1 MMSRQSVFDM
11 SYGNPSASIVL
22 IQMVDDHD
30 LEGME
35 SEAAEIKKRTDADF
49 CLLAIKVQNWNRDL
63 SPWPTPAVF
72 GKEGFGNGA
81 ADMLNEGFLKVFSNL
96 DKYENSGSF
105 EAWLKR
111 VVCNAAL
118 DYRRRYDKNV
128 EFVDIDEIQEVHLSD
143 YNVNDAISKI
153 SSNEIVRLIQQL
165 PPVTRMV
172 FNMFL
177 FEGFSHREIA
187 QQLNITENTSAWHV
201 NNARNRLKE
210 ELKQF
215 DNE

>member
-1 MMSRQSVFDM
+1 MREQSEVLQWVQDCRKGSTRAQHKLFKYFYGAAMSICMRYAGS
-11 SYGNPSASIVL
+11 
-22 IQMVDDHD
+22 
-30 LEGME
+30 
-35 SEAAEIKKRTDADF
+35 TD
-49 CLLAIKVQNWNRDL
+49 
-63 SPWPTPAVF
+63 
-72 GKEGFGNGA
+72 EA

-118 DYRRRYDKNV
+118 DYRRKYDKNV
-128 EFVDIDEIQEVHLSD
+128 NLVDIDDVQDSHFSD

-153 SSNEIVRLIQQL
+153 SSEEIVGLIQQL
-165 PPVTRMV
+165 PPVTRVV
-172 FNMFL
+172 FNMFV

-187 QQLNITENTSAWHV
+187 QQLDISENTSAWHV
-201 NNARNRLKE
+201 NQARCRLKE
-210 ELKQF
+210 SIKLY

>member
-1 MMSRQSVFDM
+1 MKEPSELLKWIRDCRSGNTRAQHKLFKHFYGSVMSVCMRYAGS
-11 SYGNPSASIVL
+11 
-22 IQMVDDHD
+22 
-30 LEGME
+30 
-35 SEAAEIKKRTDADF
+35 TD
-49 CLLAIKVQNWNRDL
+49 
-63 SPWPTPAVF
+63 
-72 GKEGFGNGA
+72 EA

-128 EFVDIDEIQEVHLSD
+128 DYVNIDEMQDSHLPE

-153 SSNEIVRLIQQL
+153 SSNEIVGLIQQL
-165 PPVTRMV
+165 PPVTRVV
-172 FNMFL
+172 FNLFV

-187 QQLNITENTSAWHV
+187 QQLNMSEGTSAWHV

-210 ELKQF
+210 ALKQY

>member
-1 MMSRQSVFDM
+1 MKEQSEVLQWVQDCRKGSTRAQHKLFKYFYGSVMSICMRYAGS
-11 SYGNPSASIVL
+11 
-22 IQMVDDHD
+22 
-30 LEGME
+30 
-35 SEAAEIKKRTDADF
+35 TD
-49 CLLAIKVQNWNRDL
+49 
-63 SPWPTPAVF
+63 
-72 GKEGFGNGA
+72 EA

-128 EFVDIDEIQEVHLSD
+128 ELVDIDDIQEVHLSD
-143 YNVNDAISKI
+143 YYVNDAISKI

-177 FEGFSHREIA
+177 FEGYSHREIA

-201 NNARNRLKE
+201 NNARTRLKE
-210 ELKQF
+210 ELKHF
-215 DNE
+215 DKE

>member
-1 MMSRQSVFDM
+1 MKEQSEVLQWVHDCRKGSTRAQHKLFKYFYGSVMSVCMRYAGS
-11 SYGNPSASIVL
+11 
-22 IQMVDDHD
+22 
-30 LEGME
+30 
-35 SEAAEIKKRTDADF
+35 TD
-49 CLLAIKVQNWNRDL
+49 
-63 SPWPTPAVF
+63 
-72 GKEGFGNGA
+72 EA

-128 EFVDIDEIQEVHLSD
+128 EFVDIDEIQEAHLSD
-143 YNVNDAISKI
+143 YNVNEAISKI

-177 FEGFSHREIA
+177 FEGYSHREIA

-201 NNARNRLKE
+201 NNARTRLKE
-210 ELKQF
+210 ELKHF
-215 DNE
+215 EKE

>member
-1 MMSRQSVFDM
+1 MKEQSEVLQWVQDCRKGSTRAQHKLFKYFYGSVMSVCMRYAGS
-11 SYGNPSASIVL
+11 
-22 IQMVDDHD
+22 
-30 LEGME
+30 
-35 SEAAEIKKRTDADF
+35 TD
-49 CLLAIKVQNWNRDL
+49 
-63 SPWPTPAVF
+63 
-72 GKEGFGNGA
+72 EA

-128 EFVDIDEIQEVHLSD
+128 ELVDIDEIQEVHLSD

-165 PPVTRMV
+165 PPITRMV

-187 QQLNITENTSAWHV
+187 QQLNITESTSAWHV
-201 NNARNRLKE
+201 NHARNRLKE